1 MPNIDD
7 TVVLKDMM
15 TLWRKMRTIHKS
27 NKDPSNEEFIQYKVM
42 LTEFQEKFASLMW
55 VPLPNQVHRLCHV
68 AFFISVAFF
77 MESSVSSL
85 KSIGAYSLEGRNIF
99 AMGFP
104 LNFNI
109 FRFGTWQLLHE
120 RWRK

>member
-68 AFFISVAFF
+68 AFF

-85 KSIGAYSLEGRNIF
+85 KSVGAYSLEAYSQEAYKQLFRLLRFQSSPI
-99 AMGFP
+99 
-104 LNFNI
+104 LQ
-109 FRFGTWQLLHE
+109 RFG
-120 RWRK
+120 

>member
-27 NKDPSNEEFIQYKVM
+27 NKDPSNEEVIQYKVM
-42 LTEFQEKFASLMW
+42 LTELQEKFASLTW

-68 AFFISVAFF
+68 AFF

-85 KSIGAYSLEGRNIF
+85 KSVGAYSLESRNIF